1 MWLRGD
7 ELLEFR
13 FVAQRL
19 KVGVLRRSCGEFGI
33 ERERLFEHLKRL
45 LRFSRPRQEARE
57 VELRHT
63 RSGIQGDGLSADGDG
78 PCVLLRLDQS
88 IRVRGERANLPN
100 SEDAPQLLNGLFVVV
115 HAQVAYRSVPA

>member
-1 MWLRGD
+1 LPLGHARGGKY
-7 ELLEFR
+7 
-13 FVAQRL
+13 L
-19 KVGVLRRSCGEFGI
+19 KVGVFRRPCGEFGI

-57 VELRHT
+57 VERAIPDLGSKATASLPMARARAYSFAST
-63 RSGIQGDGLSADGDG
+63 NRYASEVSA
-78 PCVLLRLDQS
+78 RT
-88 IRVRGERANLPN
+88 LPN

>member
-57 VELRHT
+57 VERAIPDLGSKATASLPMARARAYSFAST
-63 RSGIQGDGLSADGDG
+63 NRYASEVSARTFQTVKMRRSS
-78 PCVLLRLDQS
+78 
-88 IRVRGERANLPN
+88 
-100 SEDAPQLLNGLFVVV
+100 
-115 HAQVAYRSVPA
+115 